1 VRARLAQP
9 LAAFRVVARNPA
21 LRNLQLAGVGSTLGV
36 WAYSVA
42 IAVYA
47 YRADGAGAVGL
58 LYFARWALA
67 GAFAPWLAVL
77 ADRFPRRRVMLVSD
91 SLFGACVG
99 GMAVAAA
106 AGASPF
112 FVYALSVLGSIA
124 GAAFGPAESALMPS
138 LTAEP
143 DELTAANVAL
153 GTTASVGMF
162 AGPALAGALLAVA
175 SPWLV
180 FALTAVCSL
189 WSMACV
195 ARIPVDSSPAS
206 EASPEPVTAALLGGF
221 RAIASERRLRLLV
234 GLTGAQTLVSGAL
247 EVLIVVV
254 ALRLLHGGNGAVGWV
269 NAAIGVGSVFGAL
282 AVGVLGG
289 RLARNLGLG
298 LAIFGLSL
306 ALIAVW
312 PRTAAVVV
320 LFAVLGIGS
329 TVAGVAGTTLLQR
342 ATGEEVLGRV
352 FGVLESLGL
361 LTFAVGAV
369 VTPALVRAAGP
380 RGALVV
386 AGALLPVLYL
396 VLRTRLREIDDAAA
410 LPVERLELLRGISI
424 FALLPSPVLERLAV
438 SAGELTV
445 PAGGAV
451 VRQGEPGELFYAI
464 EDGSASADVDGHAVR
479 RLEKG
484 DFFGEIALLRDVP
497 RTATVRALDEL
508 RLLTLEREPFLAAV
522 LGHAPSRAK
531 ADQVVA
537 ARLPAGAPI

>member
-1 VRARLAQP
+1 VRGRLAQP
-9 LAAFRVVARNPA
+9 LAAFEAVARNRS
-21 LRNLQLAGVGSTLGV
+21 LRNLQLAAVGSTLGV

-42 IAVYA
+42 LAVYA

-58 LYFARWALA
+58 LYFVRWSLA
-67 GAFAPWLAVL
+67 GAFAPWLALL
-77 ADRFPRRRVMLVSD
+77 ADRLPRRRVMLVSD
-91 SLFGACVG
+91 LLFGAFVG
-99 GMAVAAA
+99 GMAVAGA

-112 FVYALSVLGSIA
+112 VVYTLSVLGSIA

-138 LTAEP
+138 LAAGP
-143 DELTAANVAL
+143 DELTAANAVL

-180 FALTAVCSL
+180 FALTACCAL
-189 WSMACV
+189 WSLACV
-195 ARIPVDSSPAS
+195 ARIPADSAPA
-206 EASPEPVTAALLGGF
+206 ADGSPEAVGAALLGGF
-221 RAIASERRLRLLV
+221 RAIAAEPRLRLLV
-234 GLTGAQTLVSGAL
+234 GLTGMQTLVGGML

-254 ALRLLHGGNGAVGWV
+254 ALRLLHGGNGAVGWL
-269 NAAIGVGSVFGAL
+269 NAAIGVGCLAGAL
-282 AVGVLGG
+282 VAGVFGG

-298 LAIFGLSL
+298 LAIFGLAL
-306 ALIAVW
+306 ALTAVW
-312 PRTAAVVV
+312 PHTVAVVV

-369 VTPALVRAAGP
+369 LTPVLVRAAGP

-386 AGALLPVLYL
+386 AGALLPALFL
-396 VLRTRLREIDDAAA
+396 LLRTRLREIDDAAT
-410 LPVERLELLRGISI
+410 LPVERVELLRAISF
-424 FALLPSPVLERLAV
+424 FALLPVPVLERLAV
-438 SAGELTV
+438 GAGELTV
-445 PAGGAV
+445 PAGAAV
-451 VRQGEPGELFYAI
+451 VRQGMPGELFYAI
-464 EDGSASADVDGHAVR
+464 EDGRASAEVDGHTVR

-497 RTATVRALDEL
+497 RTATVWALEEL
-508 RLLTLEREPFLAAV
+508 RLLTLERDHFLAAV
-522 LGHAPSRAK
+522 TGHDPSRAK
-531 ADQVVA
+531 ADEVVA